1 MEEIY
6 IVDRIEGDYIVL
18 EDNNGNIIN
27 INKNN
32 FSEDINEGDVLIKI
46 NDKYV
51 LDKNKTNNRKDNIS
65 KILKNLWEE

>member
-18 EDNNGNIIN
+18 EDNNSNIIN

-32 FSEDINEGDVLIKI
+32 FTEDINEGDVLIKI